1 MQVDYWLRVQRVGWF
16 NEVATN
22 DVEKVKGVIVPHA
35 GWTFPFLSCFMCRY
49 SGRIAAESFAHM
61 RGMDVERVVVLG
73 PCHRYYTSQCMLTK
87 ATQIQTPAG
96 VLDVDVEAQE
106 ELNKNVFS
114 VSCR

>member
-1 MQVDYWLRVQRVGWF
+1 MRRVGWF

-22 DVEKVKGVIVPHA
+22 GVEKVKGVIVPHA
-35 GWTFPFLSCFMCRY
+35 GWTLLFLSCFTCRY

-61 RGMDVERVVVLG
+61 RDMDVERVIVLG
-73 PCHRYYTSQCMLTK
+73 PCHRYYTTQCMLTK

-114 VSCR
+114 RACR